1 MDRAQ
6 GWRHHLIPLPYW
18 PPLLFSPPDQ
28 SRPPLS
34 FPGHYERWR
43 FPLPELLLPSST
55 VIFRPPRSASQGAIE
70 LVTRWT
76 GKVHGRARGCSG
88 WLAWLGPRARWK
100 TQIIPSVYPSTNEI
114 NTPLIH
120 SEQGL
125 GVSSLPIAC
134 AQSFRPFIRRHVL
147 VSQFRV
153 GRDLGAA
160 SLVSV
165 IRPLSLTGG
174 GDFVDWGGRISWMA
188 ECHLERPVEGPQWCS
203 FVTTEVAMLGMLAMV
218 GLGRRRCLLGKEEPV
233 GFFTVEFFL
242 FAVVSVCCRHWRRMH
257 GDGGDGDEISG
268 VVLRR
273 R

>member
-1 MDRAQ
+1 MLDPSTKIAELDTVGEGGRVRADAESAREACWWGKEKAGVMRGAANENSGMDRAQ

-76 GKVHGRARGCSG
+76 GKVHGPARGCSG

-174 GDFVDWGGRISWMA
+174 GGFVDWGGRISWMA
-188 ECHLERPVEGPQWCS
+188 ECHLERPVEGPQW
-203 FVTTEVAMLGMLAMV
+203 
-218 GLGRRRCLLGKEEPV
+218 
-233 GFFTVEFFL
+233 
-242 FAVVSVCCRHWRRMH
+242 W
-257 GDGGDGDEISG
+257 
-268 VVLRR
+268 
-273 R
+273 